1 MQHSSYD
8 PGGHL
13 AGKVTP
19 RQIQGV
25 HRQIWFCGY
34 TIHMVIELITG
45 DMTIHPRLWLQ
56 IEMILLRLN
65 LELLVPCYR
74 GFEEELW
81 LRRTHWKNT
90 HAVSTERPHDL
101 HSILLDAQTSHSDF
115 VHDTLLIIPVDANF
129 FIWWS
134 IMWTC
139 DHTPPSAPHVRAS
152 EKHRVSV
159 TLSLLLPV
167 PLLRRLCPMWL
178 IAWTCTATE
187 SLWVFVLGLLPST
200 FLQLGNGTA
209 RIIVATRWCC

>member
-1 MQHSSYD
+1 
-8 PGGHL
+8 
-13 AGKVTP
+13 
-19 RQIQGV
+19 
-25 HRQIWFCGY
+25 
-34 TIHMVIELITG
+34 
-45 DMTIHPRLWLQ
+45 
-56 IEMILLRLN
+56 MILLRLN

-74 GFEEELW
+74 GFEEE
-81 LRRTHWKNT
+81 RRVMVTSHTHWKNT
-90 HAVSTERPHDL
+90 HVVSTERPHDL
-101 HSILLDAQTSHSDF
+101 HSIHLDAQTSHSADF

>member
-1 MQHSSYD
+1 M
-8 PGGHL
+8 
-13 AGKVTP
+13 
-19 RQIQGV
+19 I
-25 HRQIWFCGY
+25 
-34 TIHMVIELITG
+34 
-45 DMTIHPRLWLQ
+45 LWLCNSYGHWTYNCRHDHTPPLVTADWNDLAA
-56 IEMILLRLN
+56 IES
-65 LELLVPCYR
+65 
-74 GFEEELW
+74 G
-81 LRRTHWKNT
+81 
-90 HAVSTERPHDL
+90 A
-101 HSILLDAQTSHSDF
+101 AGF

-152 EKHRVSV
+152 EKHRVGV